1 LFRINDDNGIDN
13 DTDAL
18 HRKAKSNFWKVSMIS
33 YVIIALNVVVFLLVQ
48 QNPHL
53 MQKGMLIPYRMV
65 RQGSWY
71 ELLSSGF
78 LHGGWTHLLFNMIT
92 LLFFGPVLER
102 SIGEVHFFM
111 LYSSGLL
118 FSSLPSLYK
127 HKNNPN
133 YATIGASG
141 AVESVLFA
149 FIVLF
154 PFTPLYLMFIPIGI
168 PAVVFGVMFVIY
180 SIWAGRREGQI
191 NHEAHLAGAFW
202 GLLYMLFFVPN
213 TIDHILTI
221 W

>member
-1 LFRINDDNGIDN
+1 
-13 DTDAL
+13 
-18 HRKAKSNFWKVSMIS
+18 MIS
-33 YVIIALNVVVFLLVQ
+33 YIMIALNVVVFLLVQ

-102 SIGEVHFFM
+102 SIGEVHFFI

-118 FSSLPSLYK
+118 FSSLPSLFK

-141 AVESVLFA
+141 AVAEYLERGIEAIHIGDNPSTDFY
-149 FIVLF
+149 
-154 PFTPLYLMFIPIGI
+154 TSKLYPNLR
-168 PAVVFGVMFVIY
+168 VKK
-180 SIWAGRREGQI
+180 I
-191 NHEAHLAGAFW
+191 NI
-202 GLLYMLFFVPN
+202 N
-213 TIDHILTI
+213 
-221 W
+221 